1 MIGFNCCLPHLTRQ
15 PTGLPRLKGGSGL
28 DPMKTTTS
36 TPQSR
41 WAKRSLKQQLLYK
54 FLNEYGYER
63 GPLVA
68 EAIVEDVLALIEQVY
83 TDRLPPRHINW
94 PAVSI
99 HNGGNGKSPDVRHL
113 TNIRLQMVTDQEV
126 AILNVHK
133 LRGHQAAKRTFNQ
146 HRFAR
151 WCQEAYHQG
160 GVLTLLDLSL
170 LSGLGQGQAGNLLR
184 QHEQQYQ
191 ITIPI
196 RGTVHD
202 IGSAVSHKAE
212 VIRRFLR
219 GQSPAEI
226 ARELNHTQ
234 EAVDAYIKDY
244 EVTRKLVQKFPIK
257 DIPTLS
263 RRSMSLIKEHIKLIH
278 QYEPDLVFYSAKNHS
293 SSEN

>member
-1 MIGFNCCLPHLTRQ
+1 
-15 PTGLPRLKGGSGL
+15 
-28 DPMKTTTS
+28 MKNVTS
-36 TPQSR
+36 TPQTR
-41 WAKRSLKQQLLYK
+41 WAKRSLKHQLLYK

-68 EAIVEDVLALIEQVY
+68 EAIVEDILALIEIVY

-99 HNGGNGKSPDVRHL
+99 ENGTNGKSPDIHQL
-113 TNIRLQMVTDQEV
+113 INIRLEMVADQEI
-126 AILNVHK
+126 ALLNDQK
-133 LRGHQAAKRTFNQ
+133 LRGQQAAKRAFNQ

-160 GVLTLLDLSL
+160 GVLTLFDLSL

-184 QHEQQYQ
+184 QYEQEHQ

-202 IGSAVSHKAE
+202 IGPAVSHKAE
-212 VIRRFLR
+212 VIRRYLR

-244 EVTRKLVQKFPIK
+244 EVTRKLIQKFPIK
-257 DIPTLS
+257 DIPVLS
-263 RRSMSLIKEHIKLIH
+263 RRSMSLVKEHIKLIR
-278 QYEPDLVFYSAKNHS
+278 QYEPDLVFYSAENS
-293 SSEN
+293 LGSEN

>member
-1 MIGFNCCLPHLTRQ
+1 
-15 PTGLPRLKGGSGL
+15 
-28 DPMKTTTS
+28 MKNGTS
-36 TPQSR
+36 TAQTR

-68 EAIVEDVLALIEQVY
+68 EAIVENILALVEQLY

-99 HNGGNGKSPDVRHL
+99 DNGANGKSPDIRQLV
-113 TNIRLQMVTDQEV
+113 NIRLQMVTDQEV
-126 AILNVHK
+126 ALLNDQK
-133 LRGHQAAKRTFNQ
+133 LRGQQAAKRTFNQ

-160 GVLTLLDLSL
+160 GVLTLFDLSL

-184 QHEQQYQ
+184 QYEQQHQ
-191 ITIPI
+191 TTIPI

-202 IGSAVSHKAE
+202 IGPSVSHKAE
-212 VIRRFLR
+212 VIRRYLR

-234 EAVDAYIKDY
+234 QAVDAYIKDY
-244 EVTRKLVQKFPIK
+244 EVSRKLIQKFPIK
-257 DIPTLS
+257 DIPVLS
-263 RRSMSLIKEHIKLIH
+263 RRSMSLVKEHIKLIR
-278 QYEPDLVFYSAKNHS
+278 QYEPDLVFYLAENQSD
-293 SSEN
+293 SEN